1 MEHITDPFR
10 EARAKDGVLRCPF
23 QGETL
28 PMILRHADVREAA
41 KDWQKF
47 SSDAPFRVPI
57 PSEEAVRTMRQ
68 LPIETNPPEHGE
80 YRALVEPFFQRAK
93 HPEVI
98 AQVEALIAELLTKAL
113 ARDAL
118 EVIGEFAL
126 PVQSR
131 ALTYLLNVPEAE
143 ADVWIGWGIHVFK
156 VTGGEFKQGNVLE
169 AYLHRQFDL
178 AEAQV
183 KERAA
188 SAVGPTCGRSQSSLQ
203 NAEAARSA
211 ALPCPGDEAISLT
224 PNDSLFT
231 ALVKAR
237 YRGRPLTR
245 EEMMG
250 FGNLTFAGGRD
261 TIIYSVAN
269 VLAYLGRNPDALAY
283 LREDPRR
290 IVHAG
295 EEFFRVFMPLTHIGR
310 VCPVE
315 TDVHGVTVPPGGRV
329 SLAWSSANLDETV
342 FDAPTEIRLDRKP
355 NPHLSFGFGTHLCLG
370 APHARLIV
378 RTLLQAL
385 CDRVAAVEILHAE
398 PHVEREAAYQRTNG
412 FDSLTVR
419 LVPAQR

>member
-68 LPIETNPPEHGE
+68 LPIETNPPEHTE

-93 HPEVI
+93 QPDVI
-98 AQVEALIAELLTKAL
+98 AKVEALIDELLTVAL
-113 ARDAL
+113 ARESL
-118 EVIGEFAL
+118 EVISDFAL
-126 PVQSR
+126 PVQSL
-131 ALTYLLNVPEAE
+131 ALTYLLNVPESE

-156 VTGGEFKQGNVLE
+156 VTGGEFKKGNVLE
-169 AYLHRQFDL
+169 TYLHRQFDL

-183 KERAA
+183 KERASDA
-188 SAVGPTCGRSQSSLQ
+188 
-203 NAEAARSA
+203 
-211 ALPCPGDEAISLT
+211 LT
-224 PNDSLFT
+224 PDDSLFT
-231 ALVKAR
+231 ALVKAT
-237 YRGRPLTR
+237 YRGRKLTR

-261 TIIYSVAN
+261 TIIYSIAN
-269 VLAYLGRNPDALAY
+269 VLAYLGRNPEALAY
-283 LREDPRR
+283 LRADPRR

-315 TDVHGVTVPPGGRV
+315 TDVHGVKVPAGGRA
-329 SLAWSSANLDETV
+329 SLAWASANLDETV

-385 CDRVAAVEILHAE
+385 CDRVAAVQILHAE
-398 PHVEREAAYQRTNG
+398 PHVEREAAYTRVNG
-412 FDSLTVR
+412 FDVLR
-419 LVPAQR
+419 LRLAPKNG